1 MTTPRQKPSTK
12 PKAKKSTPK
21 PRYRYQGMG
30 FLRDISRAVDEATK
44 ETRAPR
50 EERAA

>member
-30 FLRDISRAVDEATK
+30 FLRDISRAVDEEK
-44 ETRAPR
+44 RER
-50 EERAA
+50 EERRP

>member
-1 MTTPRQKPSTK
+1 MPRQKPSTK
-12 PKAKKSTPK
+12 RPPKPTPK

-30 FLRDISRAVDEATK
+30 LLRDISRAVDEAMKTPPP
-44 ETRAPR
+44 AR